1 MKTGSPTREA
11 APYKSVLN
19 PYFKAASPYIICA
32 HIYFFITE
40 FFFWQVICADFFL
53 KKKVMFDQTQ
63 LPKAIVGANQPGG
76 VWVFKY
82 IV

>member
-40 FFFWQVICADFFL
+40 FFFLQLICAEFF
-53 KKKVMFDQTQ
+53 F
-63 LPKAIVGANQPGG
+63 
-76 VWVFKY
+76 
-82 IV
+82 